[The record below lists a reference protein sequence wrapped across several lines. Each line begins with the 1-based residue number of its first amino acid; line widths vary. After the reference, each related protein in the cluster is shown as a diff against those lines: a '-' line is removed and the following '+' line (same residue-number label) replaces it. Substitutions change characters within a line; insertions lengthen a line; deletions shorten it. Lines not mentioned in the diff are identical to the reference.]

1 MPNTISAECKHQ
13 WCRGL
18 THLQYI
24 ICKQSKRPIDIRLRI
39 AFWHNDRNLTL
50 LTNTENTIAD
60 TLCYLLIRK
69 TIAVRD
75 RINDKHFAWTCKAP
89 ERKSTKTMIEV
100 IEHLVLNLEI
110 FLYIYLILQRLS
122 IIIKNLVCQLI
133 SGGLTHHLLCMF
145 IENDYLCI
153 VV

>member
-1 MPNTISAECKHQ
+1 
-13 WCRGL
+13 
-18 THLQYI
+18 
-24 ICKQSKRPIDIRLRI
+24 
-39 AFWHNDRNLTL
+39 
-50 LTNTENTIAD
+50 
-60 TLCYLLIRK
+60 
-69 TIAVRD
+69 
-75 RINDKHFAWTCKAP
+75 
-89 ERKSTKTMIEV
+89 MIEV

-133 SGGLTHHLLCMF
+133 FGGLTHHLLCMF